1 MGSVFTTNRVFGL
14 LLCFV
19 LFWSSTMGFAQSERS
34 AELEKQL
41 KSLTGEAYFSKANDI
56 AETYY
61 ANSTTQAQDFM
72 EEQGLEAGIQEFPL
86 QHARYLILKGK
97 LLTLQGNYE
106 EGRSVLNHS
115 ITILQN
121 GENVGFL
128 AQAYS
133 GMGGLL
139 IRMGDYID
147 ARTNLENGLALYQ
160 TDEVNNTLANIH
172 LLFGR
177 LENIEDNLDAALNHY
192 ERSIQI
198 NKQLDHKKG
207 ISDVYYRIAVLYLDK
222 NNEEKALQYF
232 QDGRAIKEEIKDER
246 GLANF
251 NLSLGVLHEEKG
263 LFETAL
269 DYYAQSLKGYGRIGD
284 KANLAKT
291 YNNIGV
297 AYVDWQKYD
306 SAQVYHERSV
316 KLHNELKSPLGMIR
330 ALSNLGEVHYLKEEY
345 PEALKNHWA
354 ARKISETTERKI
366 MMGWVTNNIGQVHL
380 AAGRLD
386 SASIYLNRSLKIKKQ
401 QDNYLTLRQTY
412 KDLSE
417 LKEKQGDMEEALAYF
432 KLYKEVQDSL
442 FRKTK
447 TRELAEMQAR
457 YDNVRQEKEIDQ
469 LQQKNKTQRL
479 WQNIYAIGALLALIA
494 VGFVFQFFKYK
505 NKKNKELL
513 AVEAQQRQQ
522 LEEIDRLKSRFFNNI
537 SHEFR
542 TPLTLILGPLDKLR
556 KGVDNTLRPTIDII
570 DRNGKR
576 LLKLINQLLELS
588 KIEAGKTSLKTSF
601 VDVVPLLKGWVLS
614 FQSMAEMKDVD
625 LSVQTEKESYFLYI
639 DKGKMEEVLINL
651 LSNALKYTPSGGNV
665 TVSLHQIH
673 KDGNDALSIKVSD
686 TGKGIAKEE
695 QPYIFDRFYQAA
707 NADADN
713 VVGTGI
719 GLSLI
724 KELVD
729 LHKGSISVKS
739 ELGVGSTF
747 DVQLPFGKEHLSE
760 EEVQMIPAAP
770 HAIPMDIPV
779 GDSDSPEVAQT
790 EVGGGE
796 LPLLLLIEDN
806 EDLRDYIREVL
817 KGQYDILE
825 AKDGEVGI
833 QQALEHI
840 PDIIVSDLMMP
851 KVDGLEVC
859 KTLKED
865 VRTSHIP
872 IVLLTARSSKE
883 DRIEGLKSLAD
894 DYLTKPFDNEELLV
908 RVENL
913 IATRKK
919 MQEYFSTGDILKPK
933 KLKLSSIDQDFIK
946 KVTEILE
953 LEIDNENFGVVELAD
968 AVALSRSQLFRKIKA
983 ITDQTPIEFIRSF
996 RLHRAMDMLQQQ
1008 SGTVAEI
1015 AYSVGFQNPSY
1026 FSKCFQEQFGMSP
1039 SAVSRR

>member
-1 MGSVFTTNRVFGL
+1 MT
-14 LLCFV
+14 
-19 LFWSSTMGFAQSERS
+19 FAQSERNV
-34 AELEKQL
+34 ELENQL

-61 ANSTTQAQDFM
+61 ATSTMQAQDFI
-72 EEQGLEAGIQEFPL
+72 EEQELEVGVQEFPL

-97 LLTLQGNYE
+97 LFTLQGKYE
-106 EGRSVLNHS
+106 EGGSVLNQS
-115 ITILQN
+115 IAILQN
-121 GENVGFL
+121 EENVNLL

-139 IRMGDYID
+139 IRKGEYKD
-147 ARTNLENGLALYQ
+147 ARTNLENGLALLES
-160 TDEVNNTLANIH
+160 DNVDNTLANIH
-172 LLFGR
+172 LLYGR
-177 LENIEDNLDAALNHY
+177 LENIENNLDAALNHY

-198 NKQLDHKKG
+198 HEHSGNKKG

-263 LFETAL
+263 LFKTAL
-269 DYYAQSLKGYGRIGD
+269 DYYAQSLKGYQHIGD

-297 AYVDWQKYD
+297 VYVDWQKYD

-316 KLHNELKSPLGMIR
+316 KLHNELKSPLGIIR
-330 ALSNLGEVHYLKEEY
+330 ALSNLGEVHYLKEDY

-354 ARKISETTERKI
+354 ARKVSETTNRKI
-366 MMGWVTNNIGQVHL
+366 MLGWVTNNIGQVHL
-380 AAGRLD
+380 ATGRLD
-386 SASIYLNRSLKIKKQ
+386 SASIYLNRALKIKKQ
-401 QDNYLTLRQTY
+401 QDNYLTLRLTY

-417 LKEKQGDMEEALAYF
+417 LKEKEGDMAEALAYF

-494 VGFVFQFFKYK
+494 VGFVFQFFRYK

-513 AVEAQQRQQ
+513 AIEAQQRKQ
-522 LEEIDRLKSRFFNNI
+522 LEDIDRLKSRFFNNI

-556 KGVDNTLRPTIDII
+556 KGVDNTLRPTIDSI

-601 VDVVPLLKGWVLS
+601 MDVVPLLKGWVLS

-625 LSVQTEKESYFLYI
+625 LSIQTEKESYFLYI
-639 DKGKMEEVLINL
+639 DKSKMEEVLINL
-651 LSNALKYTPSGGNV
+651 LSNALKYTPSGGSV
-665 TVSLHQIH
+665 MVSLHQVH
-673 KDGNDALSIKVSD
+673 KDGNKALSIKVSD

-747 DVQLPFGKEHLSE
+747 EVQLPFGKEHLSE
-760 EEVQMIPAAP
+760 EEVQMIAVTT
-770 HAIPMDIPV
+770 HSTLRDIPA
-779 GDSDSPEVAQT
+779 GDSKSPEVVKMDF
-790 EVGGGE
+790 ESGE

-806 EDLRDYIREVL
+806 EDLRNYIKEVL
-817 KGQYDILE
+817 RDRYDILE

-872 IVLLTARSSKE
+872 IILLTARSSKE

-908 RVENL
+908 RIANL
-913 IATRKK
+913 IQLRGK
-919 MQEYFSTGDILKPK
+919 MQAYFGAENRILP
-933 KLKLSSIDQDFIK
+933 K
-946 KVTEILE
+946 KVTLSSLDQLFMEKITVKLEEEISNPL
-953 LEIDNENFGVVELAD
+953 FGVEELAD
-968 AVALSRSQLFRKIKA
+968 TMALSRSQLYRKIKA
-983 ITDQTPIEFIRSF
+983 ITGLTPNEYIRVF
-996 RLHRAMDMLQQQ
+996 RLHRAMDMLKQQG
-1008 SGTVAEI
+1008 GTVTEI
-1015 AYSVGFQNPSY
+1015 SLAVGFQNPSY
-1026 FSKCFQEQFGMSP
+1026 FSKCFQEQFNISP
-1039 SAVSRR
+1039 SSV